1 MTEAKAWVK
10 KYLIEASVVNGE
22 WDMIISGIKDIRL
35 ISRLNQA
42 SSQDEEDS
50 AISVLTNREKMRNE
64 E

>member
-1 MTEAKAWVK
+1 
-10 KYLIEASVVNGE
+10 
-22 WDMIISGIKDIRL
+22 MIISGIKDIRL
-35 ISRLNQA
+35 IFRLNQA

>member
-1 MTEAKAWVK
+1 
-10 KYLIEASVVNGE
+10 
-22 WDMIISGIKDIRL
+22 MIISGIKDIRL